1 VCPGKIG
8 RLASPWLAA
17 APAPPGGGDA
27 GSVARMG
34 AVFGGLGRFRA
45 RGAEWQGAGAKCPAA
60 GRGPMKG

>member
-1 VCPGKIG
+1 LGNFGHAVKI
-8 RLASPWLAA
+8 RAWSYSTLDAS
-17 APAPPGGGDA
+17 

-34 AVFGGLGRFRA
+34 AVFGGRGRFRA